1 VPLACE
7 VFLDFGL
14 SFDRLDSLVDLF
26 TFVGNQEPSAP
37 SGTWEVSV
45 RLTDDGGICSLH
57 ERFFGDSTPTDVI
70 SFPSGDDREAVAGY
84 LGDIVVSLETAAA
97 QSGEGGHSPEREV
110 AFLALHG
117 FLHLCGHDDQTE
129 EGRRAMH
136 ARQRL
141 LLEAFE
147 HDSGERW

>member
-7 VFLDFGL
+7 VYLDRGL
-14 SFDRLDSLVDLF
+14 CFDRLDWLVDLF
-26 TFVGNQEPSAP
+26 TFVGNQESSAP
-37 SGTWEVSV
+37 SGTWGVSV
-45 RLTDDGGICSLH
+45 RLTDDGGIRSLH
-57 ERFFGDSTPTDVI
+57 ERFFGDPTPTDVI
-70 SFPSGDDREAVAGY
+70 SFPSGDDREALAGY
-84 LGDIVVSLETAAA
+84 LGDIVVSLETAATQA
-97 QSGEGGHSPEREV
+97 GEGGHSPEREV

-129 EGRRAMH
+129 DDRRAMH

-147 HDSGERW
+147 RDSGERW